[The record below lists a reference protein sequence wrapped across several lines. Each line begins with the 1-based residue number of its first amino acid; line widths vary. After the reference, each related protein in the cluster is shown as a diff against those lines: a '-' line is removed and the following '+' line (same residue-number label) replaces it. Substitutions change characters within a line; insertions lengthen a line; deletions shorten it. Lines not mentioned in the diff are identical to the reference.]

1 MEGQPGYQCDVT
13 ANDCHLLVVD
23 RANHR
28 LYESYQSNYN
38 TATGQFEVRAVDTRT
53 RTQIVTATP
62 PSYHLMDQQICLPP
76 IVRISSLLMQTA
88 CIIVWDMCR
97 DYPDGS
103 ATQGALRGEW
113 CTRCAKTM
121 QRLVSHGS
129 SADAAGYPISPLLVT
144 PDEVKNNNVDHAIR
158 YAT

>member
-76 IVRISSLLMQTA
+76 YRTHLI
-88 CIIVWDMCR
+88 
-97 DYPDGS
+97 
-103 ATQGALRGEW
+103 
-113 CTRCAKTM
+113 
-121 QRLVSHGS
+121 VSHTDGVHHCVGHVPRLPRRLCN
-129 SADAAGYPISPLLVT
+129 AGRAPRRV
-144 PDEVKNNNVDHAIR
+144 VH
-158 YAT
+158 